1 MDYIIEGRPSFSPWT
16 CELCLQEINA
26 LTGNITKYLKIIN
39 KFDLFCSFSIIK
51 VLFEFHKLVLIYFQ
65 LSKGQSFYR
74 IPQEIWLTLSRFTGR
89 QEKKDALI
97 EGILKITL
105 WARLSTKSYKIQCFY
120 FWQCVMWP
128 PPSLTYVKKLS
139 HLNFLTWGW
148 PPPSI
153 LFGKCP
159 QISCFFFE
167 GTSKKN
173 LYSNWTQTSPFKFQT
188 SS

>member
-1 MDYIIEGRPSFSPWT
+1 MNFVHRKSHKIFQNYQQFFILYKKSPLNLGISAKW
-16 CELCLQEINA
+16 N
-26 LTGNITKYLKIIN
+26 
-39 KFDLFCSFSIIK
+39 
-51 VLFEFHKLVLIYFQ
+51 VLIYFQ

-105 WARLSTKSYKIQCFY
+105 WARLSSKSYKIQCFY

-148 PPPSI
+148 PPSL
-153 LFGKCP
+153 LFGQCQ
-159 QISCFFFE
+159 QIYCFFLDV
-167 GTSKKN
+167 T
-173 LYSNWTQTSPFKFQT
+173 P
-188 SS
+188 